1 MKSGP
6 TIAGL
11 ASLLGDPARANMMA
25 ALMSGK
31 ALTAG
36 ELAQEAS
43 VTPQTASGHL
53 ARLVDAGLL
62 LVEVQGRHRYFR
74 IAGPDVAEVIE
85 TLEVLATRAGNL
97 RTRPG
102 PRDPSLRVA
111 RRCYDHLA
119 GAAGVALF
127 DALVAQAV
135 LTAGPDGLALTAEG
149 RTRLSAAGID
159 LAALEKR
166 SRPLCRACLDWSER
180 RPHLAGS
187 LGAALLAMFL
197 ARKWLRVDPASRAL
211 LFSPEGRKAFDAFLG
226 REATQATPRHKLS
239 VVNET

>member
-1 MKSGP
+1 MKNGP
-6 TIAGL
+6 TFAGL
-11 ASLLGDPARANMMA
+11 ASLLGDPARANMVA

-74 IAGPDVAEVIE
+74 IAGPDVAEAIK
-85 TLEVLATRAGNL
+85 TLEVLAARTGNL
-97 RTRPG
+97 RARPG
-102 PRDPSLRVA
+102 PRDPSLRAA

-119 GAAGVALF
+119 GAAGVELF
-127 DALVAQAV
+127 DALLAQAV
-135 LTAGPDGLALTAEG
+135 LTVGPEGLALSAAG
-149 RTRLSAAGID
+149 RARLSAAGID
-159 LAALEKR
+159 LAALGMR

-180 RPHLAGS
+180 RAHLAGS

-197 ARKWLRVDPASRAL
+197 ARKWLRVDPGSRAL
-211 LFSPEGRKAFDAFLG
+211 LFSPDGRKAFGAFLG
-226 REATQATPRHKLS
+226 RDAAQAERLHKLS

>member
-11 ASLLGDPARANMMA
+11 AALLGDPARANMMA

-74 IAGPDVAEVIE
+74 IAGPDVAEAIE
-85 TLEVLATRAGNL
+85 TLEVLAVRTGNL

-102 PRDPSLRVA
+102 PRDPSLRAA

-119 GAAGVALF
+119 GAAGVELF
-127 DALVAQAV
+127 DALAAQAV
-135 LTAGPDGLALTAEG
+135 LKAGPDGLALSAEG

-197 ARKWLRVDPASRAL
+197 ARKWLRLDPASRAL

-226 REATQATPRHKLS
+226 REATQAMPRHKLS

>member
-1 MKSGP
+1 MKNGP
-6 TIAGL
+6 TIAGV

-25 ALMSGK
+25 ALMAGK

-36 ELAQEAS
+36 ELAQEAR

-74 IAGPDVAEVIE
+74 IAGAEVAEAIE
-85 TLEVLATRAGNL
+85 TLEVLAARTGHL

-102 PRDPSLRVA
+102 PRDPSLRAA

-119 GAAGVALF
+119 GAAGVELF
-127 DALVAQAV
+127 DALLEQAV
-135 LTAGPDGLALTAEG
+135 LTVGPDGLALSVAG
-149 RTRLSAAGID
+149 RARFCVAGID
-159 LAALEKR
+159 LAAMDKR

-187 LGAALLAMFL
+187 LGAALLSMFL
-197 ARKWLRVDPASRAL
+197 ARKWLRRDPGSRAL
-211 LFSPEGRKAFDAFLG
+211 LFSPDGRKAFEAFLG
-226 REATQATPRHKLS
+226 RTPVHAALS
-239 VVNET
+239 GQLSAVNET